1 MFYQRIT
8 VRMKSYSKVSSG
20 FYEQRG
26 KAIRSRENM
35 FRLVPGS
42 SCPSFD

>member
-8 VRMKSYSKVSSG
+8 VRMKSYFKVSSR

-26 KAIRSRENM
+26 KAIRSREKH
-35 FRLVPGS
+35 FSLS
-42 SCPSFD
+42 AWI